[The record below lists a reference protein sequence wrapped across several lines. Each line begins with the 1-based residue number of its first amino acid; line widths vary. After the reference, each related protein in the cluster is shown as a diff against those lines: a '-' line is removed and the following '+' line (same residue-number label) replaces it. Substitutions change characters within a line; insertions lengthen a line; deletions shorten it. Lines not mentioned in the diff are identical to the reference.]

1 MLNLLKPQHLALFAL
16 LGCQPV
22 GVPNDVPNATQP
34 SASATPVASVMPSP
48 EASATPMPSSE
59 PTPLPRPTAV
69 SSPAPTPVPIPAMF
83 DETFKLSS
91 PVIFPD
97 GLELAFTVKNDSR
110 CPTNATCIWAGE
122 VQTEFYFTL
131 EGRQEEVPLTLKG
144 GEEEAMVS
152 HKGYTLTLY
161 AVDPYPVQQEGPV
174 TPVRSVATV
183 KVSTSA
189 TAATA
194 NTP

>member
-1 MLNLLKPQHLALFAL
+1 MLNLLKPQYLALFAL

-22 GVPNDVPNATQP
+22 EVPNNAPTHTQP
-34 SASATPVASVMPSP
+34 SATPTPVASAKPSP
-48 EASATPMPSSE
+48 EASATPM
-59 PTPLPRPTAV
+59 PRPTAV
-69 SSPAPTPVPIPAMF
+69 SSPAPTPVPVPAMF

-91 PVIFPD
+91 SVIFPD
-97 GLELAFTVKNDSR
+97 GLKLAFTVKNDSR

-131 EGRQEEVPLTLKG
+131 DGQQEGVPLTLAGAK
-144 GEEEAMVS
+144 EEASVI

-161 AVDPYPVQQEGPV
+161 AVDPYPVQQAGPV

>member
-1 MLNLLKPQHLALFAL
+1 MLRLLKPQYLALFTL
-16 LGCQPV
+16 LACQPV
-22 GVPNDVPNATQP
+22 GVPDDTPVV
-34 SASATPVASVMPSP
+34 SATPSS
-48 EASATPMPSSE
+48 EASATPMPSPSSE

-69 SSPAPTPVPIPAMF
+69 SSPGPTPVPISAMF

-97 GLELAFTVKNDSR
+97 GLKLAFSVKNDSR

-122 VQTEFYFTL
+122 VQTEFYFTFD
-131 EGRQEEVPLTLKG
+131 GQQEEVPLTLMG
-144 GEEEAMVS
+144 GEEEAVLIY
-152 HKGYTLTLY
+152 KDYTLTLY
-161 AVDPYPVQQEGPV
+161 AVEPYPVQQEGPV

-183 KVSTSA
+183 KVSTAA

-194 NTP
+194 DSPQKTD

>member
-1 MLNLLKPQHLALFAL
+1 MLTLLKPQYLVLFAL

-22 GVPNDVPNATQP
+22 GVPNDIPTHTQP
-34 SASATPVASVMPSP
+34 SAMPTSVISATPVPIATPKSGPPDAPSP
-48 EASATPMPSSE
+48 K
-59 PTPLPRPTAV
+59 
-69 SSPAPTPVPIPAMF
+69 PVAF
-83 DETFKLSS
+83 DETFKIEQAQPMVFS
-91 PVIFPD
+91 D
-97 GLELAFTVKNDSR
+97 GLILNFSLKNDSR

-131 EGRQEEVPLTLKG
+131 DGQQEPVPVTLKG
-144 GEEEAMVS
+144 GEEEASVS
-152 HKGYTLTLY
+152 YKGYTLTLY

-174 TPVRSVATV
+174 TPVQPVATV

-189 TAATA
+189 TAATT